1 MFLLDDILLA
11 PLHGLIWIG
20 QKIHE
25 VVDRDLLDEDL
36 VKEKLLELQFKYEYE
51 LEPMN
56 EEDYRTRETEL
67 LERLDAIRKAKEQ
80 ECT

>member
-1 MFLLDDILLA
+1 MFLLDDVLLA

-25 VVDRDLLDEDL
+25 VVDRELLDEEL

-67 LERLDAIRKAKEQ
+67 LERLDAIRKAKE
-80 ECT
+80 EE

>member
-56 EEDYRTRETEL
+56 EEEYRTRETEL

-80 ECT
+80 E

>member
-20 QKIHE
+20 QKIYE

-56 EEDYRTRETEL
+56 EEDYRIRETEL
-67 LERLDAIRKAKEQ
+67 LERLDAIRKAKE
-80 ECT
+80 

>member
-25 VVDRDLLDEDL
+25 VADRELLDEDL

-51 LEPMN
+51 IEPMN

-67 LERLDAIRKAKEQ
+67 LEQLDAIRKAKEQ

>member
-20 QKIHE
+20 QKICE
-25 VVDRDLLDEDL
+25 VVDRESLDEES

-56 EEDYRTRETEL
+56 EENYRAQETEL
-67 LERLDAIRKAKEQ
+67 LEQLDAIRQAKE
-80 ECT
+80 

>member
-20 QKIHE
+20 QEIYE
-25 VVDRDLLDEDL
+25 IVDRELLDEDL
-36 VKEKLLELQFKYEYE
+36 VKAKLLELQFKYEYE

-56 EEDYRTRETEL
+56 EEEYRTRETEL
-67 LERLDAIRKAKEQ
+67 LERLDAIRKAKEL
-80 ECT
+80 E

>member
-11 PLHGLIWIG
+11 PLYGLIWMG
-20 QKIHE
+20 QKVCE
-25 VVDRDLLDEDL
+25 VVDREFLDEDL

-56 EEDYRTRETEL
+56 AEDYRARETEL
-67 LERLDAIRKAKEQ
+67 LEQLDAIRKAKE
-80 ECT
+80 

>member
-11 PLHGLIWIG
+11 PLHGLIWMG
-20 QKIHE
+20 QKICE
-25 VVDRDLLDEDL
+25 VVDRELLDEDL

-56 EEDYRTRETEL
+56 EDEYRTRETEL
-67 LERLDAIRKAKEQ
+67 LERLDAILKAKE
-80 ECT
+80 